1 MTKQQIVIVT
11 EMMDP
16 HADDMI
22 QMLRRMGHAPIR
34 LNTDEVPLN
43 TTMSFQLGS
52 AAWSGQI
59 AIQRNGR
66 TIDVDDVRSIWWRR
80 PGPYAL
86 PAELSLQER
95 EFAQEEINQALLGLL
110 SSLDCY
116 WISFPANIRHAS
128 HKLNQLKRAAEL
140 GFDVPPTI
148 VTTTPDHVRDFYER
162 CRGQMIFKVLTDPSL
177 AADKVARLQPHAPPQ
192 PTRSTPTTLIT
203 AAQLALLDS
212 IQTTPCL
219 FQEYVPKAL
228 ELRVT
233 VIGDEVFAAEI
244 HSQQD
249 QAAAIDWRLGSHV
262 RHARATLP
270 DDLAERC
277 LRFVRSYGLSY
288 SAMDFILT
296 PDGRYVF
303 IENNPNGQFMWV
315 EKLVPELE
323 MTAAMAACLLRGA
336 NS

>member
-22 QMLRRMGHAPIR
+22 QMLRHLGHTPIR
-34 LNTDEVPLN
+34 LNTDEVPLD
-43 TTMSFQLGS
+43 TVMSFQLGDT
-52 AAWSGQI
+52 AWSGQI
-59 AIQRNGR
+59 AIRNGRR
-66 TIDVDDVRSIWWRR
+66 TIDVGDIRSIWWRR
-80 PGPYAL
+80 PGPFAL
-86 PAELSLQER
+86 PPDLSLQER

-116 WISFPANIRHAS
+116 WVSFPANIRHAS

-140 GFDVPPTI
+140 GFDVPRTI
-148 VTTTPDHVRDFYER
+148 VTTAPEHVRDFYEL

-177 AADKVARLQPHAPPQ
+177 AAGKVAHRQPEAPPA
-192 PTRSTPTTLIT
+192 RSTPTTLIS
-203 AAQLALLDS
+203 AAQLAMLDS

-219 FQEYVPKAL
+219 FQEYVPKQL

-249 QAAAIDWRLGSHV
+249 QSAAIDWRLGSQV

-270 DDLAERC
+270 DDLAQRC

-288 SAMDFILT
+288 SALDFILT

-323 MTAAMAACLLRGA
+323 MTAALAACLIRGA